1 MPDFGQYT
9 TRQIKGILAPKK
21 GNGKKCSVCKKTL
34 KGNQKL
40 YFGGLCGKC
49 LDKATKRRK

>member
-1 MPDFGQYT
+1 MPDWGQYT
-9 TRQIKGILAPKK
+9 PSQIKKKLGPKK
-21 GNGKKCSVCKKTL
+21 SKGQRCAVCKKVL

-49 LDKATKRRK
+49 LDKATKRR